1 MPPDVVV
8 VDYTNCALLRVRPFQ
23 GWILETTF
31 QDEEL
36 APLSEGVPSLNQSAG
51 RVAGLDYDCGFR

>member
-1 MPPDVVV
+1 VLPDVVV
-8 VDYTNCALLRVRPFQ
+8 VDYTNGALMRKRVWPFQ

-36 APLSEGVPSLNQSAG
+36 APLPLMSP
-51 RVAGLDYDCGFR
+51 